1 MSEEATLDDFA
12 EEQREGNNEAIEAV
26 LESSVKS
33 SLDET
38 SVGKIPEDWI
48 ATRLENIAEETEY
61 GLTESAEDYDP
72 DKPRYIRT
80 QDFDD
85 FGGLKEDSRASLSH
99 EKAKDG
105 MLEKGDMLFAR
116 SGSVGASLGKT
127 YLYDSDDGDCCFGGY
142 SIRHQLQDAGL
153 NHKYISEYTLSD
165 RYWDWVRRRAKTTAQ
180 SNINTGEYG
189 SLLLPIPPLPEQR
202 KIATVLYT
210 VDRAIEN
217 AEEID
222 VQLQRVKKGATQK
235 LFTYGLN
242 NEDTQSHH
250 IGDFPQGWEFDKVSN
265 LAEIERGNTPRTSH
279 DEYYGG
285 DLAWVTPDDLS
296 DLNEEG
302 NGKYISDS
310 GRKLTPE
317 GVESSSLTVVEP
329 DSVMFTSRS
338 YGIGRTAICTVPA
351 ATNQGI
357 TAFECGES
365 LDTEF
370 FYYYFNYIMD
380 YVVSISGGSTF
391 PEISKSATG
400 NIDVPVPRIEEQKEI
415 ASLLSQ
421 FDEQILHNRE
431 VTSQL
436 KRLKRGLMQDFL
448 SGTVRT
454 TDTNIEVPDEIAQHG

>member
-1 MSEEATLDDFA
+1 MGRKGSIGEIEFSEIPFWPIDTTYYVTA
-12 EEQREGNNEAIEAV
+12 NETDENLRFLYYLLQNIQLERLNAASAIPGLNRNDA
-26 LESSVKS
+26 
-33 SLDET
+33 
-38 SVGKIPEDWI
+38 
-48 ATRLENIAEETEY
+48 Y
-61 GLTESAEDYDP
+61 GLNA
-72 DKPRYIRT
+72 
-80 QDFDD
+80 
-85 FGGLKEDSRASLSH
+85 L
-99 EKAKDG
+99 
-105 MLEKGDMLFAR
+105 
-116 SGSVGASLGKT
+116 V
-127 YLYDSDDGDCCFGGY
+127 
-142 SIRHQLQDAGL
+142 
-153 NHKYISEYTLSD
+153 
-165 RYWDWVRRRAKTTAQ
+165 
-180 SNINTGEYG
+180 
-189 SLLLPIPPLPEQR
+189 PPLPEQR

-210 VDRAIEN
+210 VDRAIKN
-217 AEEID
+217 TEEIEN
-222 VQLQRVKKGATQK
+222 QLQRVKKGATQK

-250 IGDFPQGWEFDKVSN
+250 IGNFPQSWEFDKVSN

-285 DLAWVTPDDLS
+285 GIVWVTPDDLS
-296 DLNEEG
+296 DLNEDG

-329 DSVMFTSRS
+329 DSIMFTSRS

-370 FYYYFNYIMD
+370 FYYYLNYIMD

-400 NIDVPVPRIEEQKEI
+400 NIDVPVPGIGEQKEI

-431 VTSQL
+431 VLNQL
-436 KRLKRGLMQDFL
+436 KRLKRGLMQDLL

>member
-12 EEQREGNNEAIEAV
+12 QQEESDEQRQNWRKVKLHEVAYKRSDNVDPQEVELEKHVGLEHIDPNNPVPDWE
-26 LESSVKS
+26 
-33 SLDET
+33 SLD
-38 SVGKIPEDWI
+38 D
-48 ATRLENIAEETEY
+48 
-61 GLTESAEDYDP
+61 
-72 DKPRYIRT
+72 
-80 QDFDD
+80 
-85 FGGLKEDSRASLSH
+85 LSSTKRRF
-99 EKAKDG
+99 EAGDILFAKLRPN
-105 MLEKGDMLFAR
+105 LEKSAQPDFEGVASTDIFPIVAESDMNSKWLLYRLSSKPAYDYARRTSAGTRMPRTSWNLF
-116 SGSVGASLGKT
+116 
-127 YLYDSDDGDCCFGGY
+127 
-142 SIRHQLQDAGL
+142 
-153 NHKYISEYTLSD
+153 
-165 RYWDWVRRRAKTTAQ
+165 
-180 SNINTGEYG
+180 SNF
-189 SLLLPIPPLPEQR
+189 SFDLPPLPEQR

-217 AEEID
+217 AEEIET
-222 VQLQRVKKGATQK
+222 QLQRVKKGATQK
-235 LFTYGLN
+235 LFTFGLN

-250 IGDFPQGWEFDKVSN
+250 IGDFPQSWEFEKVSN
-265 LAEIERGNTPRTSH
+265 LAAIERGNTPRTSH

-285 DLAWVTPDDLS
+285 EIAWVTPDDLS
-296 DLNEEG
+296 DMNEEG

-338 YGIGRTAICTVPA
+338 YGIGRTAICIVPA

-370 FYYYFNYIMD
+370 FYYYLNYIMD

-400 NIDVPVPRIEEQKEI
+400 NIDVPVPGIEEQKEI
-415 ASLLSQ
+415 VSLLSQ

-436 KRLKRGLMQDFL
+436 KRIKHGLMQDLL
-448 SGTVRT
+448 SGTVQT
-454 TDTNIEVPDEIAQHG
+454 TNANIEVPDEIEQHG